1 MTLRQDSIK
10 GNLCCNIFSKTSEEN
25 LFRVTAPNCQP
36 DLLLSNRITAGT
48 PLLPPLFLHASVSL
62 FLPQTLSD
70 SSTLSHST
78 LSSPRHPFLSS
89 PSFSHSD
96 TLFRMFTV
104 TSWELIGSQTQDK
117 GTGAMTR
124 DESPLFMQKKCTGQ
138 TAKPVSSRLSSLLYT
153 GCGKVSWGF
162 VMWTILEH

>member
-36 DLLLSNRITAGT
+36 DLLLSNRITT
-48 PLLPPLFLHASVSL
+48 SPSPLSLLHASVSL

-70 SSTLSHST
+70 SSPLSHST
-78 LSSPRHPFLSS
+78 LNSPRHPFL
-89 PSFSHSD
+89 PSLSFFSLRHSFPRVHRHLPRAD
-96 TLFRMFTV
+96 RK
-104 TSWELIGSQTQDK
+104 SDADK

-124 DESPLFMQKKCTGQ
+124 DESPVYATEMQFCKLWVTNCCSGD
-138 TAKPVSSRLSSLLYT
+138 VLS
-153 GCGKVSWGF
+153 K
-162 VMWTILEH
+162 